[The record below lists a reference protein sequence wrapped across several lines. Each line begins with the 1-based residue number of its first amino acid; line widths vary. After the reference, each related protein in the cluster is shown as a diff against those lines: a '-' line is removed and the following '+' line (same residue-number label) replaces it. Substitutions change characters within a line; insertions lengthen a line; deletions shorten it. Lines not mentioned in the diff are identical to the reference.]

1 MTTTTTSQTRPTRA
15 AATTHLWTGAGLT
28 AFAAVLLPRLNAV
41 LHQDQTIWQLDQ
53 EAMVLVPVIVLTTV
67 ALFAFV
73 GRFAL
78 RGPDNRPARV
88 SVICGVVALLG
99 IVAFWLSAPI
109 IFGGLAL
116 TLGVEGLRRSGDQQ
130 HRGLAVA
137 GTVLGALGVLAG
149 AAVWIAN
156 V

>member
-1 MTTTTTSQTRPTRA
+1 MTTRTTSQTRPTRA
-15 AATTHLWTGAGLT
+15 DPATHLWAGAGLT

-41 LHQDQTIWQLDQ
+41 LHQDQRIWQLDQ
-53 EAMVLVPVIVLTTV
+53 EATVLVPVIVLMTV

-73 GRFAL
+73 GRWAWQ
-78 RGPDNRPARV
+78 GPDNRPARV
-88 SVICGVVALLG
+88 SLICGVVALVG
-99 IVAFWLSAPI
+99 ILAFWLSAPI

-116 TLGVEGLRRSGDQQ
+116 TLGVEGLRRAGDQQ
-130 HRGLAVA
+130 HRGMAVA
-137 GTVLGALGVLAG
+137 GTVLGTLGVLAG